1 MKNHRS
7 NYFNLHISDIPGP
20 VLAPMLERKQYLE
33 TLLLRID
40 QTLSLIDAPQGKL
53 RISCSYGRKQY
64 YLRPSADIR
73 SGNYIGSGDCKTA
86 SALAQKDYC
95 EKTRSAILTEL
106 DALNRFIEKYPSVT
120 AEDVYE
126 HLSSAR
132 RELVTPYEETLE
144 SFIDRW
150 LSEPYEQKYISSDL
164 PELVS
169 DKGDRV
175 RSKSE
180 LMIANLLYEK
190 KIPYRYECSLYLD
203 GFGLIYPDFTVLDT
217 RSRKEVCWEHL
228 GMMDD
233 PDYVNKNL
241 RRESAYIMNG
251 YYPGERLSLTY
262 ETEELP
268 INLRQVRAIIQHY
281 FE

>member
-1 MKNHRS
+1 MENYHRG
-7 NYFNLHISDIPGP
+7 YFNLQFSDNPGP
-20 VLAPMLERKQYLE
+20 ILFPALERKQYLE
-33 TLLLRID
+33 ALLLRIE
-40 QTLSLIDAPQGKL
+40 QSLSLIDAPQGKL

-64 YLRPSADIR
+64 YLRSSADTQ

-86 SALAQKDYC
+86 FALAQRDYC
-95 EKTRSAILTEL
+95 EKTRRAILTEL
-106 DALNRFIEKYPSVT
+106 GALNRFIAKYPSVT

-132 RELVTPYEETLE
+132 RELVTPYEETPE
-144 SFIDRW
+144 SFISRW
-150 LSEPYEQKYISSDL
+150 LSETYEQKYFSNDM
-164 PELVS
+164 PELIS

-180 LMIANLLYEK
+180 LMIANLLYGK
-190 KIPYRYECSLYLD
+190 KIPYRYECPLYLD
-203 GFGLIYPDFTVLDT
+203 GFGLVHPDFTVLDIRT
-217 RSRKEVCWEHL
+217 RKEVYWEHM

-251 YYPGERLSLTY
+251 YYPGERLILTY
-262 ETEELP
+262 ETEEFP
-268 INLRQVRAIIQHY
+268 INLRQVRSIIEHY